1 METPQV
7 NSTELLKAAVTR
19 AGSKLKLLKALGIST
34 ATLYWW
40 EKSGKIPE
48 KRIPTIQDYVAGK
61 VITKK
66 AAAKKAATKKTAI
79 KTVVARANAKKAVKV
94 PTQNKG
100 DIPLARALITTLHD
114 RATDDTTKALLR
126 AVYSALPA

>member
-1 METPQV
+1 METTQV

-19 AGSKLKLLKALGIST
+19 AGSKIKLLKALGIST
-34 ATLYWW
+34 ATLYTW
-40 EKSGKIPE
+40 EKTGKIPE

-61 VITKK
+61 LATKK
-66 AAAKKAATKKTAI
+66 TAPKKTAI
-79 KTVVARANAKKAVKV
+79 KTVVARANAKKPATT

-114 RATDDTTKALLR
+114 RAKDETTKALLR